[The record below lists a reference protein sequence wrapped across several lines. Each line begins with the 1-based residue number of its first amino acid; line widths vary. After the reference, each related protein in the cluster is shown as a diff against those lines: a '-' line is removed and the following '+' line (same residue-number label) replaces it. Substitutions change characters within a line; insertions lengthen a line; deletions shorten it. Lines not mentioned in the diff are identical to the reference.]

1 MVIII
6 ITVPTT
12 ITTPILKS
20 RDSAEQ
26 FQALGVEC
34 RCPWKAAPPE
44 VLTSDPLLPPDLG
57 ARGPTIPHQL

>member
-1 MVIII
+1 MVILI

-34 RCPWKAAPPE
+34 RCPWKAALPE
-44 VLTSDPLLPPDLG
+44 VLTSDPLLPHCQ
-57 ARGPTIPHQL
+57 T

>member
-12 ITTPILKS
+12 ITTPILNS

-26 FQALGVEC
+26 FQALRMEC
-34 RCPWKAAPPE
+34 RCPWKAAPPK
-44 VLTSDPLLPPDLG
+44 VLTSDPLLPPSQ
-57 ARGPTIPHQL
+57 T